1 MTPTLIRAY
10 EASAAIDVFK
20 IVTFSDVSASS
31 KVATASVNTN
41 PVLGVS
47 GSMATAIGDMVDVI
61 QPGMGQRDTVAHT
74 GRPKAFAFLQSVS
87 RDRGIEPISLG
98 RNFTQFLK

>member
-1 MTPTLIRAY
+1 MIPTLIRAY

-41 PVLGVS
+41 PAPAAVGPAS
-47 GSMATAIGDMVDVI
+47 SPDWSAPATA
-61 QPGMGQRDTVAHT
+61 
-74 GRPKAFAFLQSVS
+74 
-87 RDRGIEPISLG
+87 
-98 RNFTQFLK
+98 